1 MAAEQHEN
9 TGEGLRLLSC
19 YFRATEEDGIHSDS
33 LMLCEVI
40 GEEIQSVSLRVAA
53 NAMTRANKQKQG

>member
-1 MAAEQHEN
+1 MAAEHEN
-9 TGEGLRLLSC
+9 GTTGEGLRLLSC

-53 NAMTRANKQKQG
+53 NAMTRANRIK

>member
-1 MAAEQHEN
+1 M
-9 TGEGLRLLSC
+9 RLLSC
-19 YFRATEEDGIHSDS
+19 YFKATEEDGIHSDS

-53 NAMTRANKQKQG
+53 NAMTRANRLK

>member
-1 MAAEQHEN
+1 MAAEHEN
-9 TGEGLRLLSC
+9 GTGEGLRLLSC
-19 YFRATEEDGIHSDS
+19 YFKATEEDGIHSDS

-53 NAMTRANKQKQG
+53 NAMTRANRLK